1 MTVTLPRTPFQV
13 DIELTSRCNA
23 RCAYCYYLNN
33 EGVRYE
39 DVPTATW
46 LAFFDELA
54 EARVFEVTLAG
65 GEPLMR
71 PDFLELAEHLGRN
84 NIRFSLL
91 TNGWFVT
98 PELAQAL
105 AAMRRCSSVQ
115 VSLDGSTAAIHE
127 RLRGPGTFAP
137 AVRAIRTL
145 QDAGLP
151 TTVRVTV
158 NAGNLDDLP
167 ALAHFLLAG
176 PRPAELQ
183 HQRRELA
190 GHPREVRRR
199 DLPEPAPS
207 ACAPCTCWRTW
218 RSCYPGRIQAT
229 AGPLAEWRLF
239 DEMSR
244 AAVTGDAHPRARQA
258 RGLRL
263 HAHAARGARRRRL
276 HPLRGPAADRAGAD
290 RARTAC
296 ATCGSRRRRWSS
308 CARAAAGP

>member
-1 MTVTLPRTPFQV
+1 MTAAAPLTTLPRTPFQV

-54 EARVFEVTLAG
+54 EAKVFEVTLAG

-84 NIRFSLL
+84 NIRFSVL

-115 VSLDGSTAAIHE
+115 VSLDGSTAAVHE

-145 QDAGLP
+145 RPRACRRP
-151 TTVRVTV
+151 VRVTV

-167 ALAHFLLAG
+167 ALAGAAPGRH
-176 PRPAELQ
+176 RPAELQ

-190 GHPREVRRR
+190 WGP
-199 DLPEPAPS
+199 
-207 ACAPCTCWRTW
+207 T
-218 RSCYPGRIQAT
+218 RST
-229 AGPLAEWRLF
+229 
-239 DEMSR
+239 
-244 AAVTGDAHPRARQA
+244 T
-258 RGLRL
+258 
-263 HAHAARGARRRRL
+263 
-276 HPLRGPAADRAGAD
+276 
-290 RARTAC
+290 T
-296 ATCGSRRRRWSS
+296 TSS
-308 CARAAAGP
+308 